1 MKRFI
6 PLIAWFVL
14 SVPFLYFVKN
24 YLIYKFPR
32 YSQQILVLSAGVVL
46 IVFFV
51 VKDYVLSYS
60 KKKQSRKEEH
70 E

>member
-6 PLIAWFVL
+6 PLIIWFVL

-24 YLIYKFPR
+24 YLICKFSQ
-32 YSQQILVLSAGVVL
+32 YSREISIFSAVIVL

-51 VKDYVLSYS
+51 IKDHVLSYP
-60 KKKQSRKEEH
+60 KEKQSRKEKH
-70 E
+70 K